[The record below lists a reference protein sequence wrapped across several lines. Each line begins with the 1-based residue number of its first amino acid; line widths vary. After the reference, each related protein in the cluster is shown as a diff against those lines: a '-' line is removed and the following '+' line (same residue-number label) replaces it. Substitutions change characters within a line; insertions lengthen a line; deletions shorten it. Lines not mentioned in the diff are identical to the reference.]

1 MSMNMAM
8 MNMAMNMAIMAMNNR
23 KKTFLM
29 YYHVPSLVPWLE
41 CERSVNMG

>member
-1 MSMNMAM
+1 MNVRRTFAECSLP
-8 MNMAMNMAIMAMNNR
+8 IFMNNR

-41 CERSVNMG
+41 FERSVNMG